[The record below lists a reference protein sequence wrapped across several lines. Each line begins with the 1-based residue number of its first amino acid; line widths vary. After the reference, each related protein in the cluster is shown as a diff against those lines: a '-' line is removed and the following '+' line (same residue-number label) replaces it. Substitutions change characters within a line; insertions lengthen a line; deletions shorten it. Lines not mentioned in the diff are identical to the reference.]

1 MKNFTYNYLAGT
13 RLLAQLVCP
22 NNMSQNLTYETARDL
37 LVGMNYKR
45 GTTDVVIRNY
55 AYDNLSRPISRSTA
69 RQGSVQNDT
78 FAYNSRSELV
88 AGTLGGNAF
97 NFAFDEI
104 GNQTQ
109 FACNATNETTIEGD
123 FVPAYD
129 ADGNATLIKTATGMW
144 SVSYNAENRPV
155 RFECAGTQTVVET
168 NYDYLG
174 RRFEKKITV
183 AGTTTL
189 HHRYVYR
196 GFLQIACLDLTR
208 AGTPALWFVFW
219 DPTQPTA
226 TRPLAIQKNGTWF
239 VYGHDLT
246 KNVCEVFGSDGYIK
260 TTYSYSPFGNV
271 SSVGNFEQNFQ
282 WSSEFYDPELDL
294 VYYNYRHYSPITARW
309 LSRDPIEE
317 HGGLNLYCFV
327 GNNPCIFFDSQGGF
341 AIAIGGLGIG
351 SSIGIGLGLGGLLAG
366 LGVAIAVGIVV
377 VGAVAIIER
386 ISTTNDDASDD
397 ADSQPIAASLDGCPP
412 CPDKPR
418 KCRPCNPPAGTV
430 MELRCDEN
438 HSHGGMRPHYHY
450 LKVNQDPMC
459 ICHENK
465 NKPDVT
471 AFPIPGAIPYRPV
484 TGGGF
489 L

>member
-1 MKNFTYNYLAGT
+1 MF
-13 RLLAQLVCP
+13 
-22 NNMSQNLTYETARDL
+22 
-37 LVGMNYKR
+37 
-45 GTTDVVIRNY
+45 VIK
-55 AYDNLSRPISRSTA
+55 T
-69 RQGSVQNDT
+69 QNDS
-78 FAYNSRSELV
+78 FGYNSRSELV

-129 ADGNATLIKTATGMW
+129 ADGNAILIKTATGTW
-144 SVSYNAENRPV
+144 SVSYNAENRPI
-155 RFECAGTQTVVET
+155 RFECAGTQTVVEM

-189 HHRYVYR
+189 HHRYIYR

-271 SSVGNFEQNFQ
+271 SSIGNFEQNFQ

-294 VYYNYRHYSPITARW
+294 VYYNYRHYSPTTARW
-309 LSRDPIEE
+309 LSRDLIEE
-317 HGGLNLYCFV
+317 QGGLNLYCFC
-327 GNNPCIFFDSQGGF
+327 GNNGISKYDLKGKFVFGGIEGPDFDVAENSSCCLEAKRFWKF
-341 AIAIGGLGIG
+341 AGYSSFSKCWDDMTDLGMNFSSTASARWATTHPLMKLVVSVLGTGYIIGDTIGTGLVCFRWICTKTKL
-351 SSIGIGLGLGGLLAG
+351 SIKKIRRVRRPTGD
-366 LGVAIAVGIVV
+366 VCYNYW
-377 VGAVAIIER
+377 
-386 ISTTNDDASDD
+386 S
-397 ADSQPIAASLDGCPP
+397 
-412 CPDKPR
+412 CPDKTI
-418 KCRPCNPPAGTV
+418 K
-430 MELRCDEN
+430 
-438 HSHGGMRPHYHY
+438 
-450 LKVNQDPMC
+450 K
-459 ICHENK
+459 
-465 NKPDVT
+465 
-471 AFPIPGAIPYRPV
+471 
-484 TGGGF
+484 
-489 L
+489 

>member
-13 RLLAQLVCP
+13 RLLSQLVCP

-55 AYDNLSRPISRSTA
+55 AYDNLSRPILRSTA

-129 ADGNATLIKTATGMW
+129 ADGNATLIKTATGTW
-144 SVSYNAENRPV
+144 SVSYNAENRPI
-155 RFECAGTQTVVET
+155 RFECAGTQTVVEM

-174 RRFEKKITV
+174 RRFEKKITI
-183 AGTTTL
+183 AGTTTS
-189 HHRYVYR
+189 HHRYAYR
-196 GFLQIACLDLTR
+196 GYLQIAAFDV
-208 AGTPALWFVFW
+208 AGTQTPTLKRVIYW
-219 DPTQPTA
+219 DPTEEAA

-282 WSSEFYDPELDL
+282 WSSEFYDPELGL
-294 VYYNYRHYSPITARW
+294 VYYNYRHYVPSLGRW

-317 HGGLNLYCFV
+317 MDGLNLYCFC
-327 GNNPCIFFDSQGGF
+327 GNSGIIKFDS
-341 AIAIGGLGIG
+341 LGK
-351 SSIGIGLGLGGLLAG
+351 
-366 LGVAIAVGIVV
+366 IVV
-377 VGAVAIIER
+377 NEGRLIFINTETPFGKRYVGDVEYDWKGSFYCAYEQ
-386 ISTTNDDASDD
+386 
-397 ADSQPIAASLDGCPP
+397 DSKTC
-412 CPDKPR
+412 C
-418 KCRPCNPPAGTV
+418 
-430 MELRCDEN
+430 
-438 HSHGGMRPHYHY
+438 Y
-450 LKVNQDPMC
+450 KV
-459 ICHENK
+459 K
-465 NKPDVT
+465 N
-471 AFPIPGAIPYRPV
+471 
-484 TGGGF
+484 
-489 L
+489 

>member
-1 MKNFTYNYLAGT
+1 MTDIFRTVIVVGVLKPL
-13 RLLAQLVCP
+13 
-22 NNMSQNLTYETARDL
+22 NLEIMFAIKT
-37 LVGMNYKR
+37 
-45 GTTDVVIRNY
+45 
-55 AYDNLSRPISRSTA
+55 
-69 RQGSVQNDT
+69 QNDS

-109 FACNATNETTIEGD
+109 FACNATNETTIEGG
-123 FVPAYD
+123 FVPEYD
-129 ADGNATLIKTATGMW
+129 TDGNATLIKTATGTW
-144 SVSYNAENRPV
+144 SVSYNAENRPA
-155 RFECAGTQTVVET
+155 RFECAGTQTVVEM

-246 KNVCEVFGSDGYIK
+246 KNVCEVFGTDGYIK
-260 TTYSYSPFGNV
+260 TTYSYSPFGAV
-271 SSVGNFEQNFQ
+271 SSAGNFEQNFQ

-294 VYYNYRHYSPITARW
+294 VYYNYRHYSPSLGRW

-317 HGGLNLYCFV
+317 HGGFNLYAFC
-327 GNNPCIFFDSQGGF
+327 GNNTHNYDVRGTQCCVIIIHPGTYPGENSDVGH
-341 AIAIGGLGIG
+341 AI
-351 SSIGIGLGLGGLLAG
+351 
-366 LGVAIAVGIVV
+366 
-377 VGAVAIIER
+377 
-386 ISTTNDDASDD
+386 
-397 ADSQPIAASLDGCPP
+397 LDCGDNSYVSYF
-412 CPDKPR
+412 PDK
-418 KCRPCNPPAGTV
+418 
-430 MELRCDEN
+430 E
-438 HSHGGMRPHYHY
+438 
-450 LKVNQDPMC
+450 
-459 ICHENK
+459 ENK
-465 NKPDVT
+465 NGIGRWPGKNHSKKEDEIYYGFSFGDFGSGNT
-471 AFPIPGAIPYRPV
+471 IRIPGHTGKITRQCLSSCIDATKAASVIERVRSSTSYWDFNDSNCADMVMNVLREAISQEKPKCKPCYTSWDILAKRAEIQIPEDV
-484 TGGGF
+484 SKMVSLLEENDCKRYKCVFDPIGWLFKRG
-489 L
+489 